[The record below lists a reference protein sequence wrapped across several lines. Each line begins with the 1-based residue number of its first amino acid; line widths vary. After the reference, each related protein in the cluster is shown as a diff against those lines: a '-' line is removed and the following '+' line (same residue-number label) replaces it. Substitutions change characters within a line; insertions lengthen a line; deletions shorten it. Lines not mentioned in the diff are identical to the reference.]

1 MLSTCRGSPPTPRSD
16 HAAAVHAERYLL
28 IFGGGSHATCFD
40 DLHVLDLQT
49 VCQASFVLATFFVGI
64 LTDSVPFYSWSGQDI
79 HNKVKHQLHVLDTLV
94 WLLGKIGILLVV
106 EITKVV
112 CFYTFPSKISFFSL
126 RFDLCMCCSLCYI
139 LELFLVKKLD
149 SCFVFFVQ
157 CD

>member
-1 MLSTCRGSPPTPRSD
+1 MLSTCRGSPPTPRSN

-94 WLLGKIGILLVV
+94 
-106 EITKVV
+106 
-112 CFYTFPSKISFFSL
+112 
-126 RFDLCMCCSLCYI
+126 
-139 LELFLVKKLD
+139 
-149 SCFVFFVQ
+149 
-157 CD
+157 